1 MENKEELQQEKTT
14 QEIQEELLDLGTPSN
29 EDTNVAVEEEK
40 NEIVE
45 DTADTADTVPQN
57 SMDDISNL
65 SSADAVA
72 LLVKKAK
79 ILVDEANS
87 KCDDVKQTL
96 QNDLKDYEEEKAN
109 LKATVV
115 SVNNELMHH
124 LGFQQE
130 KLEELEA
137 QEEGIQYGEEQEALE
152 EIEESIKVLKEEDF
166 EEAPAYEPKTDI
178 TPIYVQEPSSG
189 GFGAFLL
196 GLIGGGATFAGMAY
210 FASTKLGIQ
219 LDPSKAP
226 SMETCKPIFE
236 YYAKLVQQ
244 TDPNIGIG
252 IMGGSALL
260 VFLILYK
267 MKKGSKAT
275 KNLEFAKMQ
284 LAQAEDFVAKKEEAK
299 AKFEEIDTHL
309 KDAIDTFKL
318 YGVLLNE
325 QNGKLARIMFVE
337 ADKIASGDF
346 HEKSIQEMQDTQ
358 ELISEVK
365 EYIATPL
372 ADENGSLS
380 SDIKKALANLKSKVD
395 SVLKRLY

>member
-1 MENKEELQQEKTT
+1 MERKMTMENKEDLQQEEMV
-14 QEIQEELLDLGTPSN
+14 QEMQEEVEKVTSEIEEQENTNIEVTEESIEETTPESSLD
-29 EDTNVAVEEEK
+29 E
-40 NEIVE
+40 
-45 DTADTADTVPQN
+45 
-57 SMDDISNL
+57 DISNL
-65 SSADAVA
+65 SNADAVV

-96 QNDLKDYEEEKAN
+96 QNDLRDYEEEKAN
-109 LKATVV
+109 LKATVI
-115 SVNNELMHH
+115 SVNSELMNH

-166 EEAPAYEPKTDI
+166 EEAPAYEPKSDVS
-178 TPIYVQEPSSG
+178 PMYVKEPSSG

-244 TDPNIGIG
+244 TDPNIG
-252 IMGGSALL
+252 MGLMGASALL

-337 ADKIASGDF
+337 ADKIADGNF

-358 ELISEVK
+358 ELISGVK

-372 ADENGSLS
+372 ADEDGSLS
-380 SDIKKALANLKSKVD
+380 SDIKKALANLKAKVD